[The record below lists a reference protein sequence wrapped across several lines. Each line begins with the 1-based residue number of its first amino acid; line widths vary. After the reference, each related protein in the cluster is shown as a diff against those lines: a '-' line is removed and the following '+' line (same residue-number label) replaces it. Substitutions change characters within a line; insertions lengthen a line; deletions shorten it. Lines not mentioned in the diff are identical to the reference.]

1 MFDGKGRG
9 QVAQNVVC
17 PQTKMQR
24 HLGLRVFCKQVDLSH
39 YAFAS
44 RVELAFEKK
53 FVSQKCRFQMIT
65 PHLTSPCSL
74 IVFSISGLVPRVISE
89 MEAWQWHLFRLV
101 DEIDNGENVMKFTL
115 S

>member
-39 YAFAS
+39 YAVDS
-44 RVELAFEKK
+44 RLELAEKK
-53 FVSQKCRFQMIT
+53 IRFPKVSIPDDNASFDIPMFAYRLFYFRI
-65 PHLTSPCSL
+65 SPKGY
-74 IVFSISGLVPRVISE
+74 F
-89 MEAWQWHLFRLV
+89 
-101 DEIDNGENVMKFTL
+101 
-115 S
+115 